1 MAGAGA
7 MVPPLRRR
15 QSVRLAQHSCCSRQ
29 LATVAPCAH
38 AAMLSLVYFADI
50 QFAESEAPCGQALVS
65 VVLPLSRCQYAQL
78 AQQPLEPPAGWPPAP
93 ADAPGARA
101 AQLGLKL
108 TAGLEML
115 YWRAARAPRPADA
128 RGFSG
133 LVSRAPGPSREAGG
147 GGQPG
152 RSRGA
157 PAHAEGGEASGASGG
172 AAPAAPAAPV
182 GGAGSS
188 PGERAS
194 SPAGGGAG
202 AHADEAAHR
211 AFLDGLERSGY
222 FAGAPAGAPGRE
234 ELLRCAAAGWAAEAA
249 AARRAAAA
257 ADPARRMDELLSAPV
272 DAERLERVL
281 ARSVP
286 VHPRPAVW
294 DRLGSAR
301 AAVESNGSGAGAC
314 MCAKQGVDAACVHY
328 ADPATLSAA
337 ARGAHLLGAA
347 AWARPAPVERLA

>member
-1 MAGAGA
+1 
-7 MVPPLRRR
+7 
-15 QSVRLAQHSCCSRQ
+15 
-29 LATVAPCAH
+29 
-38 AAMLSLVYFADI
+38 
-50 QFAESEAPCGQALVS
+50 VS

-93 ADAPGARA
+93 PDAPGARA

-128 RGFSG
+128 RGFPG
-133 LVSRAPGPSREAGG
+133 LASAAPGPGREAG

-152 RSRGA
+152 RGHGA
-157 PAHAEGGEASGASGG
+157 PARAAGGAAAGASEGATA
-172 AAPAAPAAPV
+172 AAPAAPAA
-182 GGAGSS
+182 GAGPS
-188 PGERAS
+188 PGEAAS
-194 SPAGGGAG
+194 SPAGGGSG
-202 AHADEAAHR
+202 AHTGEAARR

-234 ELLRCAAAGWAAEAA
+234 ALLQNAAAGWAAEAA

-257 ADPARRMDELLSAPV
+257 ADPARRMDQLLSAPV

-286 VHPRPAVW
+286 VHPRPAAW
-294 DRLGSAR
+294 SAR
-301 AAVESNGSGAGAC
+301 AAVRVPAGGAGAC
-314 MCAKQGVDAACVHY
+314 MCAKQG
-328 ADPATLSAA
+328 
-337 ARGAHLLGAA
+337 ARRSLRAF
-347 AWARPAPVERLA
+347 R